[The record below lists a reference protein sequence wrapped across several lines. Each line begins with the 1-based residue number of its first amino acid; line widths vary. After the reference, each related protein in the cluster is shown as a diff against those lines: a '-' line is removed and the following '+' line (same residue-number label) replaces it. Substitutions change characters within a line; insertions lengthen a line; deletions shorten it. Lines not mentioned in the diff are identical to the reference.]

1 MYMYIMYLS
10 GELCDLL
17 LSLFL
22 YSSELV
28 PETSLT
34 LMPAG
39 LQLGW
44 REGGREGG
52 RRKEGGREVHVVH
65 TQGPLVYPPP
75 PNLLGG
81 LSELGTLC
89 LTAL

>member
-1 MYMYIMYLS
+1 MLYMYMKSMFIAPEKKEVMYIMYLS

-52 RRKEGGREVHVVH
+52 REGEEKREGGR
-65 TQGPLVYPPP
+65 YM
-75 PNLLGG
+75 
-81 LSELGTLC
+81 
-89 LTAL
+89 